1 MNSPNYKR
9 LYFQNYN
16 LCVFKTSNL
25 RMTYNC
31 DQCPGTFALEKYL
44 ERHKKRVH
52 QKIRQFKCNI
62 CEKSFEDMS
71 KLKRHQ
77 VSHNNADETNTFKCK
92 QCDKSYNIIDNLR
105 RHVRIT
111 HDKIKNY
118 GCEKCSKTYDSSTEL
133 NHHIAVF
140 HNGIK
145 NFKCDYCDKSFG
157 TNGELKKH
165 RESTHEGKKPR
176 KCPYCHMRCYCN
188 NFLKRHIENVHGNKK
203 VSCELCDKSFAKQD
217 LGRHLQTV
225 HEGIKK
231 FKCDLC
237 EKNFARSEDRKSH
250 GKCNN
255 CKKYFDC
262 RKLARKHYEE
272 VHAKPKQD
280 YSELI
285 VKLKPDSLTKELSN
299 PEVLKKDSKLDS
311 NDQDQDLHVPEQ
323 DGVSQMYQCVTCKKL
338 FQSAKNLSNHIIN
351 FHPVENEN

>member
-1 MNSPNYKR
+1 MC
-9 LYFQNYN
+9 L
-16 LCVFKTSNL
+16 FKTSNPKIE
-25 RMTYNC
+25 MMYNC

-44 ERHKKRVH
+44 VRHKKRVH

-71 KLKRHQ
+71 KLKRHKI
-77 VSHNNADETNTFKCK
+77 SHNNTDKTNSFKCEN
-92 QCDKSYNIIDNLR
+92 CDKSYNMSDNLR
-105 RHVRIT
+105 RHVRIN
-111 HDKIKNY
+111 HEKIRNHV
-118 GCEKCSKTYDSSTEL
+118 CEKCSKTYDNSTDL

-145 NFKCDYCDKSFG
+145 NFKCDYCDRSFG
-157 TNGELKKH
+157 SNGELKKH

-176 KCPYCHMRCYCN
+176 KCPFCDMSCYCK
-188 NFLKRHIENVHGNKK
+188 FALK
-203 VSCELCDKSFAKQD
+203 
-217 LGRHLQTV
+217 RHLQTV

-262 RKLARKHYEE
+262 RKLAKKHYEK
-272 VHAKPKQD
+272 VHAKPKRD

-285 VKLKPDSLTKELSN
+285 VKLKSDSLTNELSN